1 MLYIDELENYIK
13 HFPTIYAWKSES
25 GELDYSSKLVYYNV
39 EPMLESA
46 RDSNVFYEVHTD
58 LRSFQ
63 YIDKKEIKTGF
74 GIAID
79 IDTKDRES

>member
-46 RDSNVFYEVHTD
+46 RDSNVFMKFIQTLEVFNILT
-58 LRSFQ
+58 
-63 YIDKKEIKTGF
+63 KKK
-74 GIAID
+74 
-79 IDTKDRES
+79 